1 MTNETNNKWRFCVVG
16 NIIGEHIDEDGN
28 VYIGT
33 KAFKKGTKV
42 YINEKFFAEGQNDVW
57 VIGLN
62 RFKRYVMT
70 TVPLESIEN
79 IRLQRVFSSK
89 ILEIINYD
97 EKFEGAQ
104 WRLRTS
110 RDKKEATTFIEN
122 WKRKNN
128 PNIMN
133 I

>member
-1 MTNETNNKWRFCVVG
+1 
-16 NIIGEHIDEDGN
+16 
-28 VYIGT
+28 
-33 KAFKKGTKV
+33 
-42 YINEKFFAEGQNDVW
+42 
-57 VIGLN
+57 
-62 RFKRYVMT
+62 MT